1 MASVEV
7 SAVVGNRLGGWEN
20 QRRDGTA
27 AHLAAGRRAAGLPR
41 AARAAE
47 LPPPLPARLP
57 SPRPAHALPL
67 ADPHRRGPQRRA
79 YASRRR
85 QAERARGGEAAG
97 RLRGGMERGRG
108 GGGGEG
114 ERGRRRG
121 QGFGFGLGEGGGGD
135 RLGGGRG

>member
-1 MASVEV
+1 VVVASVEV

-57 SPRPAHALPL
+57 SPRPAPALPL
-67 ADPHRRGPQRRA
+67 ADPPPSWTSAPSLRV
-79 YASRRR
+79 ASK
-85 QAERARGGEAAG
+85 AG
-97 RLRGGMERGRG
+97 REGKGRG
-108 GGGGEG
+108 GGGEAERRDGAREG
-114 ERGRRRG
+114 RWRRG
-121 QGFGFGLGEGGGGD
+121 
-135 RLGGGRG
+135 GRERAASRTRVWVRVG